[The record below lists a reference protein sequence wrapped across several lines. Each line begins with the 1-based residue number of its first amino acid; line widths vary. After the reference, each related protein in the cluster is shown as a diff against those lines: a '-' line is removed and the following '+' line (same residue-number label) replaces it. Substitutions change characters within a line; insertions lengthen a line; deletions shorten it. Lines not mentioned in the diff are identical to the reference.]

1 MPAFSAS
8 GTPLQLVAPH
18 DYTSGLPLSSYTS
31 PDGRG
36 VRSTTNLAAPPFS
49 DDFGTPGSAVD
60 LTRWDVLPGGLGAN
74 PSGLFNATGNAAP
87 FTQAAIGSGIS
98 TGISYSQSASNLNVV
113 LGTTLNAELWFLSRA
128 VFAASE
134 NVTFTFT
141 KSQAIAANDIFIGL
155 VEVDPSTG
163 VPLLNP
169 NAAGEFTNRG
179 GVQLGATTSAT
190 TASAAALGDSSPS
203 AVLAAQAA
211 YTTFVNT
218 VQEWEVEVASED
230 VIVSQSTADNAAG
243 KNANVARAS
252 SQCPNDSRVYKLLMR
267 FKNVSAPA
275 SSTTCTMGR
284 IIVECKQSMR
294 VVVDSGNGD
303 QTYQKAIATNVVGTV
318 SVSYPTTPYVYISGT
333 PSVSAYLEP
342 GSYVVGGVVPT
353 ASATVGGAFS
363 TLKLLSAATTN
374 ATAVKTSPG
383 RLYGGQISNFA
394 TSPRFLKLY
403 NKTSAPVPGTDVPAL
418 TIVLPG
424 AASASTPVTVS
435 INQALTGDLGVLFN
449 TGIGFAI
456 TGAVA
461 DADTTAIAAGDV
473 LVNLLYV

>member
-1 MPAFSAS
+1 MPAFATS
-8 GTPLQLVAPH
+8 GAPLQLVAAH
-18 DYTSGLPLSSYTS
+18 DYATGYPVSAYPS

-36 VRSTTNLAAPPFS
+36 VSSTTNLAAPPFS
-49 DDFGTPGSAVD
+49 DDFGTPGSTVD

-74 PSGLFNATGNAAP
+74 PSGLFNATGNAAA
-87 FTQAAIGSGIS
+87 FTQAAIGSGVS
-98 TGISYSQSASNLNVV
+98 TGMSYAQAASNLTVTM
-113 LGTTLNAELWFLSRA
+113 GTTSGADLWFLSRQT
-128 VFAASE
+128 FAASE
-134 NVTFTFT
+134 NITFTFQ
-141 KSQAIAANDIFIGL
+141 KSQAIAANSLFVGL
-155 VEVDPSTG
+155 VEVDPATG

-169 NAAGEFTNRG
+169 NAASEFTNRG
-179 GVQLGATTSAT
+179 GVELGATTSTT
-190 TASAAALGDSSPS
+190 TASAIALGDSSPTPAS
-203 AVLAAQAA
+203 VAQTAFA
-211 YTTFVNT
+211 SFTGTL
-218 VQEWEVEVASED
+218 QEWEVEVASED
-230 VIVSQSTADNAAG
+230 VIVSQSTVDNAAG

-252 SQCPNDSRVYKLLMR
+252 SQCPNDNRVYKLLMR

-275 SSTTCTMGR
+275 SSTTLTMGR
-284 IIVECKQSMR
+284 IIAECKQSMR

-333 PSVSAYLEP
+333 PAVSLNA
-342 GSYVVGGVVPT
+342 GASVVGGVVPT

-374 ATAVKTSPG
+374 ATSAKASAG
-383 RLYGGQISNFA
+383 RLYGGQIANFS
-394 TSPRFLKLY
+394 TSPRYLKLY
-403 NKTSAPVPGTDVPAL
+403 NKASAPTVGTDSPAL

-435 INQALTGDLGVLFN
+435 INQALTGDLGVLFT
-449 TGIGFAI
+449 TGIAFAV

-461 DADTTAIAAGDV
+461 DSDTTAIAAGDV